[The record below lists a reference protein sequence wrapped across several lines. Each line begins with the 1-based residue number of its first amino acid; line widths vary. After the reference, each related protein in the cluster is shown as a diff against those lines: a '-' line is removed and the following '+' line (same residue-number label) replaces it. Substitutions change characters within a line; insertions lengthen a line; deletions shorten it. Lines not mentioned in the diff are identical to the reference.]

1 LYLFMSH
8 CIADPR
14 RIPSPAWAWG
24 MVSLSVR
31 HLVGMAANVR
41 IGKAGPPPFLLLRN
55 PGIHPDV
62 FHPFGVCQ
70 HRHIALGNPK
80 DSLAGILVAQGTG
93 FHAFFRGALP
103 DSTKRRT
110 TLTTAATAP
119 GFGFREPIQKGPKLL
134 EAGNS
139 RAPLIPSIF
148 MHGFLKILGTF
159 GSSVFLGT
167 KTTIKAAISN
177 LRKVCHVLDSF

>member
-1 LYLFMSH
+1 MSNH
-8 CIADPR
+8 IADPR
-14 RIPSPAWAWG
+14 RIPSPARAWG
-24 MVSLSVR
+24 KVSLSVR
-31 HLVGMAANVR
+31 HLVGKAANVR
-41 IGKAGPPPFLLLRN
+41 VGKTGLSPFLLFRN

-62 FHPFGVCQ
+62 FHAFGVCQ
-70 HRHIALGNPK
+70 HRHIALGNSK
-80 DSLAGILVAQGTG
+80 DSLTRILVTQGTG
-93 FHAFFRGALP
+93 FHAFLRGALP
-103 DSTKRRT
+103 DSTKRRA
-110 TLTTAATAP
+110 TLTAAATAP

-134 EAGNS
+134 EAGDS

-148 MHGFLKILGTF
+148 VHGLLKILGTF